1 MTAVGSVCVLHD
13 DRGAGRERVETKWKG
28 FPGDKPRG
36 IFQGLGFKQKV
47 SVAGG
52 GSGVLLLSHAGTW
65 GMGPGL
71 CWHPPPGVP
80 GPCLHPRLQSQ
91 PPALRSPPLLSD
103 ILTLKKA
110 VYLSSPGYSPCS
122 HTHTHT
128 GTIAPRRMHML
139 GQIVHLDAHT
149 HSCEHLRGNSVSRS
163 PHHQSPCPE
172 QVSVTA
178 VE

>member
-1 MTAVGSVCVLHD
+1 MEGL
-13 DRGAGRERVETKWKG
+13 
-28 FPGDKPRG
+28 PRG
-36 IFQGLGFKQKV
+36 QTQRDIPGARIRAEGECDW
-47 SVAGG
+47 G

-71 CWHPPPGVP
+71 CWRPLPGVP

-91 PPALRSPPLLSD
+91 PPALRSPLLLSD

-139 GQIVHLDAHT
+139 GQIVHSDAHI
-149 HSCEHLRGNSVSRS
+149 HSSEHLRGNSVSRS
-163 PHHQSPCPE
+163 PHH
-172 QVSVTA
+172 
-178 VE
+178 